1 MAPRSKKKPLW
12 IVEKERQKSAGSAET
27 VWLFGLHAV
36 RDALENPL
44 RERIRLMVTK
54 NASDKLSSSIITSGI
69 DAEIIDPRKTRPL
82 LCDWV
87 HLAYRLLP
95 SQLGPK
101 ARSARP

>member
-1 MAPRSKKKPLW
+1 MPIEGGVQAAYRREIESSQNP
-12 IVEKERQKSAGSAET
+12 VEKRKELEDRLEQYRSPFRTAEA
-27 VWLFGLHAV
+27 FGI
-36 RDALENPL
+36 E
-44 RERIRLMVTK
+44 
-54 NASDKLSSSIITSGI
+54 
-69 DAEIIDPRKTRPL
+69 EIIDPRKTRPL